1 MSLQIFLGYT
11 ANGSQFLIIETLR
24 MKNVDTDFCTHTHT
38 HTHTQCAQISLPI
51 LFITITIHSYSYK
64 SHSILM

>member
-38 HTHTQCAQISLPI
+38 HTHNVHKYHYQYYLSPS
-51 LFITITIHSYSYK
+51 LFIVIH
-64 SHSILM
+64 INLIVF

>member
-38 HTHTQCAQISLPI
+38 HTQCAQISLPI

>member
-24 MKNVDTDFCTHTHT
+24 IENVDTDFYTHTHNV
-38 HTHTQCAQISLPI
+38 HKYHYQYYLSPS
-51 LFITITIHSYSYK
+51 LFIVININL
-64 SHSILM
+64 IVF